1 MTSAS
6 WQDVIV
12 KDSKDLKGFNRLER
26 SQQLL
31 LDVWR
36 EACRHIE
43 LSESTATIASL
54 IREDLPLEVLLV
66 RQFDFSNRTV
76 KTLAVGQSSPSGSC
90 LGADNV
96 ASSAKWDRL
105 ITWASTGKLSR
116 TPTNRRSGE
125 MGLVVPES
133 LEGEALAGPLRGS
146 GNPLGVLVATA
157 PLNRAI
163 TDQHVR
169 LFELLIEPLSV
180 ALENHLRMHEL
191 SHLREIADSEKRKLL
206 KRLGKT
212 EQPEEVIVGAESG
225 LRRVLDR
232 VNLVASSDVPVLIL
246 GETGT
251 GKEVVS
257 RALHSRSGRREG
269 PFIRVNC
276 GAIPPDL
283 IDSQLF
289 GHERG
294 SFTGADAAR
303 QGWFE
308 RADGGTLF
316 LDEIGELPPAAQVR
330 LLRVLQDSFI
340 ERIGGQHPIRVDVR
354 IVAATHRD
362 LPAMVRTGAFR
373 EDLWYRIN
381 VFPLTMPPLRDRP
394 EDIPKLVR
402 HFAARAA
409 LRFGL
414 PTVEPSP
421 DDMLV
426 MLAYRWP
433 GNIREL
439 AAVIDRAVILGE
451 GTRLDIRTAL
461 GGWSNETAPP
471 VAPSDE
477 PTFYEVIPE
486 SLPPRSI
493 PTTQPPATSNERLS
507 LDDAIRRHIEQV
519 LRQTHGKIE
528 GPHGAAEWL
537 KVNPHTL
544 RAKMRKLKID
554 WDAFRR

>member
-1 MTSAS
+1 M
-6 WQDVIV
+6 
-12 KDSKDLKGFNRLER
+12 ER
-26 SQQLL
+26 SEQLL

-43 LSESTATIASL
+43 LSESAANIANL
-54 IREDLPLEVLLV
+54 VRNDLPLEMLLV
-66 RQFDFSNRTV
+66 RQFDFSSRSV
-76 KTLAVGQSSPSGSC
+76 KTLAVGRSSPSALG

-96 ASSAKWDRL
+96 ASVAKWERL
-105 ITWASTGKLSR
+105 IAWASTGKVSR
-116 TPTNRRSGE
+116 TPANRRSGE
-125 MGLVVPES
+125 MGLVVPKT
-133 LEGEALAGPLRGS
+133 LEGEALAGPLRGA
-146 GNPLGVLVATA
+146 GDPVGVLVATA

-163 TDQHVR
+163 TDRDVR
-169 LFELLIEPLSV
+169 LFEMLIEPFSV

-206 KRLGKT
+206 KRLGKPD
-212 EQPEEVIVGAESG
+212 QPEEVIVGAESG

-257 RALHSRSGRREG
+257 RAIHARSNRHEG

-362 LPAMVRTGAFR
+362 LPSMVRAAAFR

-409 LRFGL
+409 QRFGL
-414 PTVEPSP
+414 PTVEPSS

-426 MLAYRWP
+426 MIAYRWP

-461 GGWSNETAPP
+461 GGWSNESTPP
-471 VAPSDE
+471 ATPSDE

-493 PTTQPPATSNERLS
+493 PTTQSPANLGEPLS
-507 LDDAIRRHIEQV
+507 LNDAIRQHIEQV
-519 LRQTHGKIE
+519 LRRVHGKIE
-528 GPHGAAEWL
+528 GPQGAADL
-537 KVNPHTL
+537 LQVNPHTL